1 MKIVKTICKHLI
13 LFTLA
18 LILTFFL
25 LMTLFL
31 LIDVQFGFFVSIFM
45 CLSALGS
52 FSFCIY
58 EFVKDNKVTRLP
70 LFIRTNQLVL
80 LSYLSLAYI
89 FVSFYFFSINLM
101 ITTELGKDL
110 SLEEKIDFYTL
121 PFQKEPSN
129 SINYQRMK
137 ENKLTHQY
145 QNFTIYYKP
154 HEKELLPI
162 IERAIDKADYLTSG
176 LLGAVKDNEIDFII
190 HASSDE
196 LYKETSLIKTMGY
209 FDDPNDI
216 VGIAITDL
224 DEITADRMPGSFY
237 FQSTIMHE
245 YTHYRLQAF
254 IKEQGLFVYRIP
266 LWFHEGVAEYIG
278 MYDVKHRYYPF
289 KDTSFENLVTQ
300 KEWEKFRLD
309 NYDVYLQ
316 SYYAIRY
323 IVDTYGETIIK
334 EIIEETAKVNDF
346 NKGFAKAT
354 GISID
359 DLQTIYL
366 LNESEEKIEMR
377 LGHN

>member
-1 MKIVKTICKHLI
+1 MKIVKTISKHLI

-18 LILTFFL
+18 LILIFFL
-25 LMTLFL
+25 LMALFL
-31 LIDVQFGFFVSIFM
+31 LIDVQFGLFISIFM

-58 EFVKDNKVTRLP
+58 EFVKDNKVMRFP
-70 LFIRTNQLVL
+70 LFIRTNQLVSF
-80 LSYLSLAYI
+80 SYLSLAYI

-110 SLEEKIDFYTL
+110 SLEEKIDLYTL
-121 PFQKEPSN
+121 PFQKESSN

-137 ENKLTHQY
+137 ENKLTHKY

-196 LYKETSLIKTMGY
+196 LYKETLLIKTMGY

-289 KDTSFENLVTQ
+289 KDTSFENLVTH

-366 LNESEEKIEMR
+366 LNESEEKLEMKE
-377 LGHN
+377 

>member
-1 MKIVKTICKHLI
+1 LKIVKTICKHLI

-289 KDTSFENLVTQ
+289 KDTSFENLVTH

-366 LNESEEKIEMR
+366 LNESEEKIEMKE
-377 LGHN
+377 

>member
-1 MKIVKTICKHLI
+1 MKIVKTISKHLI

-18 LILTFFL
+18 LILIFFL

-31 LIDVQFGFFVSIFM
+31 LIDVQFGFFISIFM

-58 EFVKDNKVTRLP
+58 EFVKDNKAMRFP
-70 LFIRTNQLVL
+70 LFIRTNQLVSF
-80 LSYLSLAYI
+80 SYLSLAYI

-101 ITTELGKDL
+101 ITTELGKEL
-110 SLEEKIDFYTL
+110 SLEEKIDLYTL
-121 PFQKEPSN
+121 PFQKESSN

-176 LLGAVKDNEIDFII
+176 LFGPVKDNEIDFIL

-196 LYKETSLIKTMGY
+196 LYEETSLIKTMGY

-289 KDTSFENLVTQ
+289 KDTSFENLVTH
-300 KEWEKFRLD
+300 KEWEEYRLD

-334 EIIEETAKVNDF
+334 EIIEETANVNDF

-366 LNESEEKIEMR
+366 LNEGEEKIEMKE
-377 LGHN
+377 

>member
-58 EFVKDNKVTRLP
+58 EFVNDNKVTRLP
-70 LFIRTNQLVL
+70 LYIRTNQLVL
-80 LSYLSLAYI
+80 LSYMSLAYI

-145 QNFTIYYKP
+145 QNFTIYYKL

-176 LLGAVKDNEIDFII
+176 LLGPVKDNEIDFIL

-196 LYKETSLIKTMGY
+196 LYQETSLIKTMGY

-289 KDTSFENLVTQ
+289 KDTSFENLVTH

-366 LNESEEKIEMR
+366 LNESEGKIKMKE
-377 LGHN
+377 

>member
-224 DEITADRMPGSFY
+224 DEITTDRMPGSFY

-289 KDTSFENLVTQ
+289 KDTSFENLVTH

-366 LNESEEKIEMR
+366 LNESEEKIEMKE
-377 LGHN
+377 

>member
-289 KDTSFENLVTQ
+289 KDTSFENLVTH

-366 LNESEEKIEMR
+366 LNESEEKIEMKE
-377 LGHN
+377 

>member
-25 LMTLFL
+25 LLTLFL

-101 ITTELGKDL
+101 ITTELGNDL

-176 LLGAVKDNEIDFII
+176 LLGPVKDNEIDFII

-196 LYKETSLIKTMGY
+196 LYEETSLIKTMGY

-289 KDTSFENLVTQ
+289 KDTSFENLVTH

-323 IVDTYGETIIK
+323 IVDTYGEIIIK

-366 LNESEEKIEMR
+366 LNEGEEKIEMKE
-377 LGHN
+377 

>member
-25 LMTLFL
+25 LLTLFL

-101 ITTELGKDL
+101 ITTELGNDL

-176 LLGAVKDNEIDFII
+176 LLGPVKDNEIDFII

-196 LYKETSLIKTMGY
+196 LYEETSLIKTMGY

-289 KDTSFENLVTQ
+289 KDTSFENLVTH

-323 IVDTYGETIIK
+323 IVDTYGEIIIK

-346 NKGFAKAT
+346 NKGFTKAT

-366 LNESEEKIEMR
+366 LNEGEEKIEMKE
-377 LGHN
+377 